1 MFICHTS
8 NYRRLKDHFKYCA
21 DQRIL
26 IMAVLVRKLANGT
39 SYVVFVVCFF
49 LALQYSRS
57 LGEKDFYL
65 IPRASQFKIN
75 IWASSVSENKPF
87 VNKLAGELTA
97 DSISNASRN
106 WIRTR
111 FVLKTRINVRVKN
124 FHFNALVSPC
134 KFKKLSAARRVIL
147 WTA

>member
-1 MFICHTS
+1 MQT
-8 NYRRLKDHFKYCA
+8 RE
-21 DQRIL
+21 L
-26 IMAVLVRKLANGT
+26 IMAVLVGKLANGT

-49 LALQYSRS
+49 LAIQYSRS

-65 IPRASQFKIN
+65 IPSASQFKIN

-97 DSISNASRN
+97 DSISNASTN
-106 WIRTR
+106 WIWTR
-111 FVLKTRINVRVKN
+111 FVLKTRINFRAKN
-124 FHFNALVSPC
+124 FHFNALFSPC
-134 KFKKLSAARRVIL
+134 TFKKLSVAGKVIL